1 MGFFD
6 EKKRLKFD
14 LIIRGKYFNAAKLYE
29 EKTITIKVDAFASF
43 ATVNVYNYGWAVKL
57 YSTDNEVFN
66 GGVINRNEY
75 TEREA
80 YPNKPLDSNYTQ
92 NITKGSILNYANANI
107 PTTAYVTDEDINF
120 SDKLYN
126 LEKKWL
132 DTLPNDIY
140 FVDYSMMGA
149 TTNVTVNSYI
159 TNPNSDGELVKECG
173 LEYSLVFYDNDS
185 DYELCPIFA
194 EYGVADCFGC
204 SSIDFKCVSKLH
216 GYDYSKCAFL
226 PFSSYIQYAN
236 QVRHY
241 TLMHLLDNF
250 KENSKKTMDIPFSE
264 PPEIHYH
271 VKLDGTKNPTVYLN
285 WEVVAEELPEFFECH
300 TIDIGVS
307 YEENKAVVTLG
318 TYEIMSEDTIKIA
331 YGDLLKIADSAAFDV
346 WWNNLKNGIGIGS
359 IWLYFHSS
367 YYKSD
372 FFKCEIKQSFEVL
385 DDLTYTAVSEPNGYP
400 SLDLSEY
407 VSGSDSD
414 HDNEGDNSD
423 RGDKG
428 DGGSGSGVNPH
439 SLLTTTYVMTPTR
452 LKQLGSVLWGS
463 GFMSNIKLV
472 NNSPIEN
479 IVSVKM
485 FPFTL
490 PTSSDSEIVLGN
502 VEMGV
507 NGNILANNY
516 SYEHEIGSVTISKH
530 YNSFMD
536 FAPYTRLMLYLPYV
550 GVVELDN
557 SLFMGRTLTIKYI
570 IDIVLGT
577 ATVNLYA
584 NGIIIQKIGCQVGV
598 DIPITS
604 SNRASVEAGIVGN
617 VLTSSIA
624 GVASG
629 GLLGGVVGGVGGAL
643 VSAGH
648 AKYTTTTQGTPSSAC
663 SLYDY
668 KNPILIID
676 RPSYQEVG
684 GFAHSKGKMCL
695 LNKTIKELSGFTI
708 MDKNIEINNIR
719 ATKKEIDEI
728 RNILSSVFYA

>member
-6 EKKRLKFD
+6 EKK
-14 LIIRGKYFNAAKLYE
+14 YFHVKVTVTINYVQSKQDYE
-29 EKTITIKVDAFASF
+29 EKWILEGQGYASF
-43 ATVNVYNYGWAVKL
+43 VSIGVYDRGIFIRPYSSNSSIMNVKRKHNIYRMNLTTGTEITPTNMEDTQTTFTPNYFTTCNKAHVYGNDGDLLFSEVLPNIEEKFNEIGQIYYSNIGWSGGYALGSHLLTNTDFIKSKEKFGYKYEIEFINDIPEGDIQCPYYYEYNTSQFFGGKEIDFNKL
-57 YSTDNEVFN
+57 QTTYSIDLTGCMNTPLEPVVEV
-66 GGVINRNEY
+66 IDR
-75 TEREA
+75 
-80 YPNKPLDSNYTQ
+80 PSH
-92 NITKGSILNYANANI
+92 YALM
-107 PTTAYVTDEDINF
+107 YLL
-120 SDKLYN
+120 SD
-126 LEKKWL
+126 LEKYK
-132 DTLPNDIY
+132 DI
-140 FVDYSMMGA
+140 
-149 TTNVTVNSYI
+149 T
-159 TNPNSDGELVKECG
+159 
-173 LEYSLVFYDNDS
+173 
-185 DYELCPIFA
+185 
-194 EYGVADCFGC
+194 AD
-204 SSIDFKCVSKLH
+204 K
-216 GYDYSKCAFL
+216 
-226 PFSSYIQYAN
+226 P
-236 QVRHY
+236 QV
-241 TLMHLLDNF
+241 
-250 KENSKKTMDIPFSE
+250 E
-264 PPEIHYH
+264 PVEIHYH

-423 RGDKG
+423 KGDRG

-516 SYEHEIGSVTISKH
+516 SYEHEIGSVAISKH

-598 DIPITS
+598 DIPISS

-728 RNILSSVFYA
+728 RNILSSGFYA